1 LLGVRA
7 IPEFG
12 AVNRN
17 QGLTLMVTLGYE
29 AKLLVKAP

>member
-1 LLGVRA
+1 VQPA

-12 AVNRN
+12 AVNRT
-17 QGLTLMVTLGYE
+17 QGWTLMSTLGYQ